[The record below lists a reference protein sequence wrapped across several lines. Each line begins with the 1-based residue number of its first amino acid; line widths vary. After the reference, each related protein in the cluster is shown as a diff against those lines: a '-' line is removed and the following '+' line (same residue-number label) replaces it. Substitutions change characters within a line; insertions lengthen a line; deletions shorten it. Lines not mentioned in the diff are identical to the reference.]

1 MDDVPLQKKSRLEDH
16 PTIDACSNSNV
27 ESDVKDT
34 VTPSEVSAFRKAS
47 DLKPLKQLKNNLDR
61 RTTLKLK
68 PIKSISLD
76 NSSQKDGQ
84 SSITFSPLKRNTQ
97 TVSKHVHDRKN
108 SGEKS
113 SLGDR
118 GNASPGDPVGVKD
131 VANVVVKYLSPYLK
145 QGSIVSKVTDTT
157 QTLIYACGF
166 CVENR
171 ERIVSRLEEVVIKN
185 TFLLVWL
192 FIADIYEF
200 LEQSK
205 QNICHSLEKP
215 VCFLEFRDWSKS
227 TGGGVGRNISTCGG
241 LKTHD
246 PPLPFGTK
254 LSDPPLNEG

>member
-16 PTIDACSNSNV
+16 PAIDACSNSNV

-34 VTPSEVSAFRKAS
+34 VTPSEVSGFRKAS
-47 DLKPLKQLKNNLDR
+47 DLKPLKKLKNNLDR

-97 TVSKHVHDRKN
+97 TVCKHVHDRK
-108 SGEKS
+108 KS
-113 SLGDR
+113 SPGDR

-157 QTLIYACGF
+157 QTLICACGL

-171 ERIVSRLEEVVIKN
+171 ERIGARLEEVVIKN
-185 TFLLVWL
+185 TFLLV
-192 FIADIYEF
+192 
-200 LEQSK
+200 
-205 QNICHSLEKP
+205 
-215 VCFLEFRDWSKS
+215 
-227 TGGGVGRNISTCGG
+227 
-241 LKTHD
+241 
-246 PPLPFGTK
+246 
-254 LSDPPLNEG
+254 